1 MLSLWGWERG
11 RDGGGSVLKA
21 AQCYLKIVYVSIKY
35 RSKINQSYI
44 YIYIYIYVHKTITVI
59 IAMYFLLH
67 VRIHQHV
74 HVQMCYCSVT
84 SR

>member
-1 MLSLWGWERG
+1 MVTVLSLWGWERG

-44 YIYIYIYVHKTITVI
+44 YTSIKI
-59 IAMYFLLH
+59 I
-67 VRIHQHV
+67 
-74 HVQMCYCSVT
+74 S
-84 SR
+84 